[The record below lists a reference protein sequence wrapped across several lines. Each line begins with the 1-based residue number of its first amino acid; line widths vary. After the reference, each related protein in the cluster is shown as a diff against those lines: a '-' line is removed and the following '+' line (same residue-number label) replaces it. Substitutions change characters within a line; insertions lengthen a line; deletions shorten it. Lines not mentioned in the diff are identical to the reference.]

1 MRALVWL
8 RDAVLSVTAVIG
20 VVCVLLLG
28 ASFAFDVKSLVVVSG
43 SMEPGIPTGSLILSR
58 MTPASEIV
66 VGDVVTVP
74 KRTGAELVTHR
85 VVEVAPVE
93 GVPEG
98 RELTLRGDA
107 NDVDDP
113 YTYGVTVA
121 GKHLLTIPGGGYVVS
136 FFQSRDGVVAT
147 GAAILVVVVLLVGT
161 RGETRQSVRRARRGT
176 PLPDGAAH
184 PSVPAS
190 GRAAH
195 QGEDARCASDDP
207 ERVESR

>member
-8 RDAVLSVTAVIG
+8 RDAVLSVTAAIG

-147 GAAILVVVVLLVGT
+147 GAAILAVVVLLVGT

-176 PLPDGAAH
+176 TLPDGAAH
-184 PSVPAS
+184 PSVRAS
-190 GRAAH
+190 GHDAH
-195 QGEDARCASDDP
+195 PGEDARCASDDP